1 MHGTGRRGSIRRASG
16 AAVRGFTLIEMLVVL
31 AIIAAVSLLAAAAA
45 TNGFTGAR
53 LRSDAK
59 EIAAQLRYTRAQA
72 IATGRAQ
79 RFLIDPAAHVWR
91 APNTRDG
98 EISKQFAIVFTGA
111 REVQPTQGV
120 GAIMFFPDGASTGG
134 RVQLSAKTAA
144 WNVDVAWLTG
154 EVKLARGEVAK

>member
-1 MHGTGRRGSIRRASG
+1 MPGTGRRGSIRRASG

-31 AIIAAVSLLAAAAA
+31 AIIAAVSLLAAAAV

-72 IATGRAQ
+72 ISTGRPQ
-79 RFLIDPAAHVWR
+79 QFFIDPSAHTWR

-98 EISKQFAIVFTGA
+98 KVSKQFGIVFTGA

-120 GAIMFFPDGASTGG
+120 GSIMFFPDGASTGG

-144 WNVDVAWLTG
+144 WNIDVAWLTG
-154 EVKLARGEVAK
+154 EVKLVRGQVSE

>member
-1 MHGTGRRGSIRRASG
+1 MPGTGRRGSIRRASG

-31 AIIAAVSLLAAAAA
+31 AIIAAAAV

-72 IATGRAQ
+72 ISTGRPQ
-79 RFLIDPAAHVWR
+79 QFFIDPSAHTWR

-98 EISKQFAIVFTGA
+98 KVSKQFGIVFT
-111 REVQPTQGV
+111 
-120 GAIMFFPDGASTGG
+120 
-134 RVQLSAKTAA
+134 
-144 WNVDVAWLTG
+144 
-154 EVKLARGEVAK
+154 

>member
-1 MHGTGRRGSIRRASG
+1 MACGARA
-16 AAVRGFTLIEMLVVL
+16 RGFTLIEMLVVL
-31 AIIAAVSLLAAAAA
+31 AIIAAVSLLAAAAV

-72 IATGRAQ
+72 ISTGRTQ
-79 RFLIDPAAHVWR
+79 RFLIDPVAHTWR

-98 EISKQFAIVFTGA
+98 EVAAQFGIAFFGA
-111 REVQPTQGV
+111 REVQPTRGV
-120 GAIMFFPDGASTGG
+120 GAIVFFPDGASTGG
-134 RVQLSAKTAA
+134 RVQLSAKNAA

-154 EVKLARGEVAK
+154 EVKLARGEPASGEGGR